1 VPAPLLNSVTP
12 TATLY
17 PLQRALAALRAVVQL
32 HQSGVALGSPSPF
45 PVVTWCLFIVNDIA
59 FCHLYGVI
67 QMASTALNS
76 IMAWCIGSSLAHAH
90 HAFKP
95 FYHLCKEIRFFIY
108 LFEFF
113 TMQPSFLHFACLVWQ
128 CTALH
133 VSPLF
138 R

>member
-1 VPAPLLNSVTP
+1 
-12 TATLY
+12 
-17 PLQRALAALRAVVQL
+17 
-32 HQSGVALGSPSPF
+32 
-45 PVVTWCLFIVNDIA
+45 
-59 FCHLYGVI
+59 
-67 QMASTALNS
+67 
-76 IMAWCIGSSLAHAH
+76 MAWCIGSSLAQAH

-128 CTALH
+128 YTALH

-138 R
+138 RDVGLKSDFVDDCSLQASRHIQMM